1 METKD
6 AYKQKL
12 EAQLK
17 EWEAQ
22 IKLLAAK
29 MENAGADAR
38 LKYAQELE
46 KLRATQHEAIEK
58 LKELDAAGIDVWDK
72 LKESADKTWD
82 EMKHGIANLLSK
94 FK

>member
-22 IKLLAAK
+22 IKLLTAK
-29 MENAGADAR
+29 MENTGADAR

-46 KLRATQHEAIEK
+46 KLRATQHEAIDK
-58 LKELDAAGIDVWDK
+58 LKELDAAGLDVWDK